1 MKIKLLGLG
10 ALLVFAHL
18 DGFSQEK
25 RKMTLAEIIQLAS
38 TQSTEAHLS
47 DTKIESR
54 RLEVQSAK
62 NSQLPEAQLS
72 GQYMLMTTPDIN
84 FHIPLGGSGGAP
96 DIKANQLM
104 LGRATINMPIYTGGK
119 ITESIH
125 ASENALKAEQWSA
138 LATKD
143 QLSKRALSLYLNLY
157 KAQQTNLLIEENI
170 KRARQRVEDFKAME
184 TNGVIARNDLLKA
197 ELQLS
202 NYLVA
207 QQEAQKNV
215 KVMNYQLANFLKL
228 DEQTEF
234 AQIDLETVNVPNLH
248 ASMETAVANRSDLKA
263 AEAQHDVA
271 LNQVKIAKAANY
283 PTLFAT
289 GGYTAMDVK
298 NVITVKNAM
307 NVGVGVSYDISS
319 LYKNKK
325 NVNVAR
331 NKVREVEDNMSL
343 LNDQIKVQ
351 VQQANENYELAKAQD
366 RVYVQAVD
374 QANENFRIVKDKYD
388 NGVADTDDLL
398 EADVQQL
405 QSRINLAIGKANT
418 VEKYYDLLLT
428 NGEINQK

>member
-1 MKIKLLGLG
+1 MKIKLLGIG
-10 ALLVFAHL
+10 VLLVFVHL
-18 DGFSQEK
+18 EGFSQER

-47 DTKIESR
+47 DTRIESR
-54 RLEVQSAK
+54 RLEVKSAK

-72 GQYMLMTTPDIN
+72 GQYMLMTTPDLN
-84 FHIPLGGSGGAP
+84 FKIPLGESGQAP

-125 ASENALKAEQWSA
+125 ATENALKAEQWTA
-138 LATKD
+138 QATKE
-143 QLSKRALSLYLNLY
+143 QLAKRALSLYLNLY

-170 KRARQRVEDFKAME
+170 KRAKQRVEDFKAME
-184 TNGVIARNDLLKA
+184 VNGIIARNDLLKA

-215 KVMNYQLANFLKL
+215 KVMNYQLVNFLKL
-228 DEQTEF
+228 EEQTEF
-234 AQIDLETVNVPNLH
+234 DQIDLASVNVPDLH
-248 ASMETAVANRSDLKA
+248 ASLDNAIAHRSDLRA

-271 LNQVKIAKAANY
+271 LNQVKIAQAASY

-331 NKVREVEDNMSL
+331 NKVREVEDNMTL
-343 LNDQIKVQ
+343 LNDQIKIQ
-351 VQQANENYELAKAQD
+351 VQQANENYELAKSQD
-366 RVYVQAVD
+366 KVYGQAVD

-428 NGEINQK
+428 NGELIQK